1 MFLGSGVWCG
11 HSAGVVAVVDG
22 HHPGA
27 KKGTIMEILIV
38 AILAIVGFGLF
49 RYLRT
54 RTAH

>member
-1 MFLGSGVWCG
+1 LVQVYGVG
-11 HSAGVVAVVDG
+11 NSAGVVAVVDG

-27 KKGTIMEILIV
+27 KEGTIMEILIV
-38 AILAIVGFGLF
+38 AMVAIVGFGLF